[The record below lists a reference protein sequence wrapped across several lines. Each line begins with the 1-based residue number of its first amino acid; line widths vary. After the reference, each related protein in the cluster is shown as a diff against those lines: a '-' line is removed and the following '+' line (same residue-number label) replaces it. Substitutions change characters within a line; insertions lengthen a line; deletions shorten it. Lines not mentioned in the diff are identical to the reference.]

1 MEATVDE
8 TAAESAMEA
17 RAAGLVY
24 ETLAE
29 ALLNVPDERILSDVA
44 RVADV
49 LGAEGLG
56 RFEAG
61 ADLEQR
67 YFDRFFVPSSP
78 YFVPLSESCLRG
90 SAVVDGARRYGPTA
104 GPDIDHVEQCYRSWS
119 FELSSLTGYP
129 LAVKTLRADSLA
141 SELAFAA
148 LLAQAESE
156 ARSED
161 EAKRCRTW
169 RGRFVNRHL
178 ARWAD
183 QAAEAVAETD
193 DDFFAR
199 LCALVAAWVSFD
211 QRGLAAR
218 TDSANA

>member
-1 MEATVDE
+1 MKATIE
-8 TAAESAMEA
+8 TGSERALEA

-29 ALLNVPDERILSDVA
+29 ALLNVPDGPILSDVA
-44 RVADV
+44 RAADL

-56 RFEAG
+56 CFEAS

-78 YFVPLSESCLRG
+78 YFVPLSESCLLDA
-90 SAVVDGARRYGPTA
+90 AVVDGARRYGPTA
-104 GPDIDHVEQCYRSWS
+104 GPAIDHVERCYRSWS
-119 FELSSLTGYP
+119 FEFSSLTGYP

-148 LLAQAESE
+148 LLARAESE

-161 EAKRCRTW
+161 EARRCRAW
-169 RGRFVNRHL
+169 RKRFVDLHL
-178 ARWAD
+178 ARWVD
-183 QAAEAVAETD
+183 QAAEAMAEAD

-199 LCALVAAWVSFD
+199 LCALVAAWVALD
-211 QRGLAAR
+211 RENLA
-218 TDSANA
+218 DSANYDAA